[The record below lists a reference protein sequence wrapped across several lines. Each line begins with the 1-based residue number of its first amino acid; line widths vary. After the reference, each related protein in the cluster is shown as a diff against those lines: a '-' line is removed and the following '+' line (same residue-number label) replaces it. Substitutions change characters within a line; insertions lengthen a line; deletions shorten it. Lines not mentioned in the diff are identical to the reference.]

1 MVKKYLNFIDGNW
14 TKSVSGE
21 MMDVLNPAT
30 QERIAEVQRSGKADA
45 DVAVAAARKAF
56 DESGWKDSTPEERA
70 EVLLKLASGLQ
81 KEREKFI
88 ALESKNVGKPISV
101 TGLDIDFAVSNLKF
115 FAGAARAMLGLA
127 TGEYVK
133 GATSMLRR
141 EPVGV
146 VASITPW
153 NYPLMMAAW
162 KLGPALAAG
171 NVVVLKPASATP
183 LTTLELAGLWEKLGL
198 PRGVLNVLTGS
209 GEDLGE
215 ALASHPDVD
224 MIGFTGNTETGKR
237 IMKNA
242 AESNLKKVHLEL
254 GGKAPFIVFE
264 DADLENAS
272 TIAVT
277 AGYFN
282 VGQDCTQAARFF
294 VHEKVYAQFLGLMK
308 AKASSLK
315 VGDPSRKDTQ
325 MGPLVSA
332 QQLKRVEGYVDL
344 GRREGAKVL
353 LGGSRAD
360 SKACRKGWFF
370 QPTIHECTDNMRI
383 AKEEI
388 FGPVLCV
395 FKFKTE
401 LEALRKANDVI
412 YGLYA
417 SVWTRDVQRAF
428 RLSRALKFGTVIIN
442 DHLPLTSEMPHG
454 GFKQSGIG
462 KDLSLYSF
470 EEYTKLKH
478 VYLPLGEA
486 K

>member
-1 MVKKYLNFIDGNW
+1 
-14 TKSVSGE
+14 
-21 MMDVLNPAT
+21 
-30 QERIAEVQRSGKADA
+30 
-45 DVAVAAARKAF
+45 
-56 DESGWKDSTPEERA
+56 
-70 EVLLKLASGLQ
+70 
-81 KEREKFI
+81 
-88 ALESKNVGKPISV
+88 
-101 TGLDIDFAVSNLKF
+101 
-115 FAGAARAMLGLA
+115 
-127 TGEYVK
+127 
-133 GATSMLRR
+133 
-141 EPVGV
+141 
-146 VASITPW
+146 
-153 NYPLMMAAW
+153 
-162 KLGPALAAG
+162 
-171 NVVVLKPASATP
+171 
-183 LTTLELAGLWEKLGL
+183 
-198 PRGVLNVLTGS
+198 
-209 GEDLGE
+209 
-215 ALASHPDVD
+215 
-224 MIGFTGNTETGKR
+224 
-237 IMKNA
+237 
-242 AESNLKKVHLEL
+242 
-254 GGKAPFIVFE
+254 
-264 DADLENAS
+264 
-272 TIAVT
+272 
-277 AGYFN
+277 
-282 VGQDCTQAARFF
+282 
-294 VHEKVYAQFLGLMK
+294 MK

-370 QPTIHECTDNMRI
+370 QPTILECTDNMRI